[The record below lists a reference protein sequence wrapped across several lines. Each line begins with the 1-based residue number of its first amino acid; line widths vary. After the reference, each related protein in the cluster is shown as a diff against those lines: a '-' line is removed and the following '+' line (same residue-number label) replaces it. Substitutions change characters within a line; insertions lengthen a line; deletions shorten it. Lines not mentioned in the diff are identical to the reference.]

1 MRHEGLRQL
10 LRLCL
15 KRVFEVVEEKRLIAF
30 DVEKFWFSKVS
41 NFKVVKT
48 GAMKGKNGERVSDMP
63 LNGYPPTRVNPS
75 GALH

>member
-1 MRHEGLRQL
+1 VRVETLGLRQL

-15 KRVFEVVEEKRLIAF
+15 KRVVEEKRLIAF

-48 GAMKGKNGERVSDMP
+48 GAMKGKNGERVSGTP
-63 LNGYPPTRVNPS
+63 LNGCPPTRVNPS